1 MSASQ
6 LSSAMWALAVMGQV
20 DTAPFVRAWQEAK
33 TRGHAAYVAEGDV
46 ALTQIW
52 QVRGS
57 FTLVWR
63 WGGANVVWRVWP

>member
-57 FTLVWR
+57 FTLVWGWVCVNIVR
-63 WGGANVVWRVWP
+63 RV